1 MALGSAIHQSEVGG
15 GEPSHLSELGSCVW
29 VRGRGLHGEEQ
40 DSVCPAE
47 GQAGV
52 CVAALSGSAKAVAG
66 EG

>member
-1 MALGSAIHQSEVGG
+1 MASGSTIHQSEVDG
-15 GEPSHLSELGSCVW
+15 GEPSHLSEPGSCVW
-29 VRGRGLHGEEQ
+29 MRGRGLHGEEQ

-52 CVAALSGSAKAVAG
+52 CVVAGSEKAVAG